1 MLLFAPYHYSSTPRC
16 LKKYCVCFNAGLNCN
31 ELCEC
36 RDCKNQE
43 AEEDNFL
50 TSEVIETADIIGQEG
65 KSEVIVDEPPTKY
78 VKVAAMGDHQ
88 PTPSPFTDYSESFD
102 SSLPVPD
109 SLPVPE
115 YYGGLTQNVDP
126 QLTAEV

>member
-1 MLLFAPYHYSSTPRC
+1 M
-16 LKKYCVCFNAGLNCN
+16 KKYCVCFNAGLNCN

-43 AEEDNFL
+43 AEEDNFF
-50 TSEVIETADIIGQEG
+50 TSDVTETVDDEG
-65 KSEVIVDEPPTKY
+65 KSVVIVDEPPTKY
-78 VKVAAMGDHQ
+78 VKVAATGDHQ
-88 PTPSPFTDYSESFD
+88 PTPSPFTDSSESFD